1 MSNSDAMNSEIRF
14 LEEVEEKLKTRIT
27 EINASFLEGEKQIE
41 SMHDYYWENYT
52 EMDEYGYENYDNQ
65 QALLGEVNANNERLM
80 KKQRLKKM
88 IDSPY
93 FGRVDFLFEGEEES
107 ESFYIGIGNF
117 APKAGMTPLIYD
129 WRAPV
134 SGLFYDYDRGQAS
147 YEAPGGTIEGEITSK
162 WQYKIKKGK
171 MVYAF
176 ESDTKIKGQSSGHSG
191 SRRKWENL
199 RCTAPDCISFVS
211 RQEKFK
217 SIGYPD
223 PFTEQRICRLY
234 FPHSARAWRRKYPGD
249 EF

>member
-14 LEEVEEKLKTRIT
+14 LEEVEEKLKTRIS

-107 ESFYIGIGNF
+107 ESFYMKGRLLPNGSIRSRKERWF
-117 APKAGMTPLIYD
+117 MHLKVTP
-129 WRAPV
+129 
-134 SGLFYDYDRGQAS
+134 
-147 YEAPGGTIEGEITSK
+147 
-162 WQYKIKKGK
+162 
-171 MVYAF
+171 
-176 ESDTKIKGQSSGHSG
+176 
-191 SRRKWENL
+191 
-199 RCTAPDCISFVS
+199 
-211 RQEKFK
+211 
-217 SIGYPD
+217 
-223 PFTEQRICRLY
+223 RLMMR
-234 FPHSARAWRRKYPGD
+234 S
-249 EF
+249 

>member
-107 ESFYIGIGNF
+107 ESF
-117 APKAGMTPLIYD
+117 
-129 WRAPV
+129 
-134 SGLFYDYDRGQAS
+134 
-147 YEAPGGTIEGEITSK
+147 
-162 WQYKIKKGK
+162 
-171 MVYAF
+171 
-176 ESDTKIKGQSSGHSG
+176 
-191 SRRKWENL
+191 
-199 RCTAPDCISFVS
+199 
-211 RQEKFK
+211 
-217 SIGYPD
+217 
-223 PFTEQRICRLY
+223 
-234 FPHSARAWRRKYPGD
+234 
-249 EF
+249 